1 MQHGVRAMFTG
12 AAVTEIVLHHMG
24 AVVLP
29 HSTAKVQSAI
39 DLWLANQK
47 SDNTR
52 RAYRREIQ
60 AFAVF
65 VGWKDEPEVVAV

>member
-1 MQHGVRAMFTG
+1 MA
-12 AAVTEIVLHHMG
+12 EIVLHHME
-24 AVVLP
+24 ALALP
-29 HSTAKVQSAI
+29 HSTAKVQSTI
-39 DLWLANQK
+39 ELWLANQK

-65 VGWKDEPEVVAV
+65 VGWKDEPEAVAV

>member
-1 MQHGVRAMFTG
+1 MEAL
-12 AAVTEIVLHHMG
+12 A
-24 AVVLP
+24 LP
-29 HSTAKVQSAI
+29 HFTAKVQSAI
-39 DLWLANQK
+39 GLWLANQK

-65 VGWKDEPEVVAV
+65 VGWKDEPEAVAV